1 MTLWF
6 YLKHIRSEQQT
17 NRTLTPIFDAVN
29 DFLIKIN
36 EKLWITTEQT
46 HNTMF
51 FN

>member
-29 DFLIKIN
+29 DFLIKIDKN
-36 EKLWITTEQT
+36 LWITTEQKYN
-46 HNTMF
+46 HLFLN
-51 FN
+51 

>member
-17 NRTLTPIFDAVN
+17 ERTLTPNFDTVNIF
-29 DFLIKIN
+29 FIKID

-46 HNTMF
+46 HNNMF
-51 FN
+51 